1 MKNDTMNIKRFFCLI
16 TSEECGHHGS
26 KTIKTTV
33 EQDEKAIQKINAIKN
48 KKSYYNILFNNC
60 ADLVRDILD
69 AAGIDLPW
77 RLIDTPTKLENDLK
91 NK

>member
-1 MKNDTMNIKRFFCLI
+1 MMLSVVQFDSIVQFDQL
-16 TSEECGHHGS
+16 
-26 KTIKTTV
+26 
-33 EQDEKAIQKINAIKN
+33 DEKAIQKINAIKN
-48 KKSYYNILFNNC
+48 KKPKYNVLFNNC

>member
-1 MKNDTMNIKRFFCLI
+1 MMLSVVQFDSIVQFDQL
-16 TSEECGHHGS
+16 
-26 KTIKTTV
+26 
-33 EQDEKAIQKINAIKN
+33 DEKAIQKINAIKN
-48 KKSYYNILFNNC
+48 KKPKYNVLFNNC

-77 RLIDTPTKLENDLK
+77 CLIDTPTKLENDLK

>member
-1 MKNDTMNIKRFFCLI
+1 MLSVVQFDSIVQFDQL
-16 TSEECGHHGS
+16 
-26 KTIKTTV
+26 
-33 EQDEKAIQKINAIKN
+33 DEKAIQKINAIKN
-48 KKSYYNILFNNC
+48 KKPKYNVLFNNC

>member
-1 MKNDTMNIKRFFCLI
+1 MLSVVQFDSIVQFDQL
-16 TSEECGHHGS
+16 
-26 KTIKTTV
+26 
-33 EQDEKAIQKINAIKN
+33 DEKAIQKINAIKN
-48 KKSYYNILFNNC
+48 KKPKYNILFNNC

-91 NK
+91 NR